1 MADARARFVT
11 DQGGLARA
19 LTGPQGAATTLAMR
33 MARQTTNAA
42 KMKAPVD
49 SGILRNSIAA
59 DPAPR
64 VTGLRV
70 ETKVEA
76 SANYA
81 TPVHEGVKGG
91 KIITPRQS
99 GMALTYRGGG
109 IKAGDARA
117 LKFQIGGRT
126 VFARSVVQGKQKAR
140 PFLLNG
146 AKQAGARLGFDVRG
160 VP

>member
-11 DQGGLARA
+11 NRDGLARA

-64 VTGLRV
+64 VNGLRV

-81 TPVHEGVKGG
+81 APVHNGV
-91 KIITPRQS
+91 
-99 GMALTYRGGG
+99 RGGNV
-109 IKAGDARA
+109 IRPVKAQA

-126 VFARSVVQGKQKAR
+126 VFARSVVQGPQKAR

-146 AKQAGARLGFDVRG
+146 AKEAGARLGFDVRG

>member
-1 MADARARFVT
+1 MARVSSRFVA
-11 DQGGLARA
+11 DKSGLAKA

-33 MARQTTNAA
+33 MARQTTNDA

-49 SGILRNSIAA
+49 RGVLRNSISA

-64 VTGLRV
+64 VEGMRV
-70 ETKVEA
+70 TTSVTA

-81 TPVHEGVKGG
+81 LPVHEGVKGG
-91 KIITPRQS
+91 KIITPRQT
-99 GMALTYRGGG
+99 GMPLSYRGGK

-126 VFARSVVQGKQKAR
+126 VFARSVVQGSQKAR

-146 AKQAGARLGFDVRG
+146 AKQAGARLGFDVSG

>member
-1 MADARARFVT
+1 MARAGRRFVADT
-11 DQGGLARA
+11 QGLARA
-19 LTGPQGAATTLAMR
+19 LTGPQGAATGLALR
-33 MARQTTNAA
+33 MARQTVNAA

-64 VTGLRV
+64 VEGLRV
-70 ETKVEA
+70 TTRVEA

-81 TPVHEGVKGG
+81 AFVHDGVKGG
-91 KIITPRQS
+91 NIIRPVNAS
-99 GMALTYRGGG
+99 
-109 IKAGDARA
+109 A

-126 VFARSVVQGKQKAR
+126 VFARSVRQGPQKAR

-146 AKQAGARLGFDVRG
+146 AKEAGARLGFGVSG